1 MKKKILVS
9 GLISIVLVCCSIICL
24 AASNENK
31 ITMKGL
37 GNEITS
43 SINET
48 EKSIDNLVDMDTL
61 DHADNTRN
69 SDNMNDMGNDIS
81 NAAGN
86 LGNGIE
92 NVANDLRRD
101 AENTAN
107 KAISGVTGNYAAGE
121 TATTTDGTG
130 MSTTTWVWIVLAV
143 VAVIIIASVWYYASQ
158 RND

>member
-1 MKKKILVS
+1 MKKKL
-9 GLISIVLVCCSIICL
+9 LISMLFSIVLAFCSVVCF
-24 AASNENK
+24 AASSENK

-61 DHADNTRN
+61 DHATDSRTTDNNTNRN
-69 SDNMNDMGNDIS
+69 DNAGSEMMNGMENMVRDFGND
-81 NAAGN
+81 
-86 LGNGIE
+86 
-92 NVANDLRRD
+92 V
-101 AENTAN
+101 ENTTN
-107 KAISGVTGNYAAGE
+107 KAVAGVTGNYNAGE
-121 TATTTDGTG
+121 TTTTDGNG
-130 MSTTTWVWIVLAV
+130 MSTTTWIWIVLAV